1 MIKIN
6 KLPIKGINKTDLIKL
21 INSLIIAIVYSFFSK
36 LCPTQE
42 QIIRYTY
49 KKKVKKIIKKQI

>member
-6 KLPIKGINKTDLIKL
+6 KLPIKGINKTDRIKL
-21 INSLIIAIVYSFFSK
+21 INSLIIAIENSFFSK